1 MAVAIAND
9 PKLFREEKSK
19 QPNPARE
26 FSVVRK
32 RRHDQATP
40 PTTEAR
46 AAYFVK
52 GKTPLHI
59 RLAAFDEF
67 DGRRWIEP
75 AITAKESSGLGL
87 GFGGWIILPE
97 FQPSVVAGD
106 LAHKI
111 VVASIDAPQLPLPP
125 YTHGFRIDR
134 VDRPDF
140 FRFSQPGI
148 LIYRINTG
156 LPRQTVLD
164 VGSHTIDPALL
175 RNVRFPLGCI
185 YAHPKS
191 LGWRERTSESDADPP
206 RDVSTQRDSR
216 IARLASSWVQGTGR
230 GWRQVEAVVSRLQGV
245 RV

>member
-1 MAVAIAND
+1 MPRMRNGESPRSPRNASSRWRSPSLNQAGE
-9 PKLFREEKSK
+9 PREEKSK

-32 RRHDQATP
+32 RRRDRSAP
-40 PTTEAR
+40 PTIRAD

-59 RLAAFDEF
+59 RLVAFDRF

-75 AITAKESSGLGL
+75 ATGRESEGLRL
-87 GFGGWIILPE
+87 GFGGWILLPSL
-97 FQPSVVAGD
+97 PASVVAGD
-106 LAHKI
+106 LSHRI
-111 VVASIDAPQLPLPP
+111 VVGSIDAPQVPLPS
-125 YTHGFRIDR
+125 YAHRFRIDL

-164 VGSHTIDPALL
+164 T
-175 RNVRFPLGCI
+175 PLA
-185 YAHPKS
+185 Y
-191 LGWRERTSESDADPP
+191 D
-206 RDVSTQRDSR
+206 
-216 IARLASSWVQGTGR
+216 
-230 GWRQVEAVVSRLQGV
+230 
-245 RV
+245 